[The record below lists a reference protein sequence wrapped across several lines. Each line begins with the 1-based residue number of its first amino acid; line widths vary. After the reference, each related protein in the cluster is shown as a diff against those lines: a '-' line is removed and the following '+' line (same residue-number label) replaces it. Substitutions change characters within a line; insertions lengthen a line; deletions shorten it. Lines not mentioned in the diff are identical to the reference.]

1 MAFAGFKKP
10 KDRADVV
17 AYLKVILI
25 NVAMTKSPFIHL
37 FIITFCRTLVKYDEA
52 FFPFIIYSIVID
64 TVR

>member
-25 NVAMTKSPFIHL
+25 NAFMTKSPFIDL
-37 FIITFCRTLVKYDEA
+37 FNIIFYRTLVKYDVI